1 VEFYRSLRSYLSSIC
16 ENQKDILSLEDVVAH
31 NVKHTD
37 QEGGVLGTHAAWPT
51 GQENFDRYLESN
63 DEDDAIYSKALE
75 YIRRESRARGI

>member
-1 VEFYRSLRSYLSSIC
+1 
-16 ENQKDILSLEDVVAH
+16 LEDVVAY

-51 GQENFDRYLESN
+51 GQENIDRCVESN

-75 YIRRESRARGI
+75 YIRRESSARGIYSVANQVAFC